1 MQTNNKRKGKGYR
14 TKIILLCVRVFIGF
28 MGVSH
33 GFTLYI
39 IVWSGVIK
47 NATWSMVGS
56 WGFQRT
62 RDWKKCTTQKLTLF
76 WTWIF
81 SLGRSTVSNKS
92 SMLHHVPKVS
102 HPIPMG
108 LSSCFPIRNS
118 NEVFH
123 SNGGTPMKKKTPIWN
138 HLNRNFDEINHPA
151 MYPHGYGNLTNSW
164 RRRVAWRLVDV
175 FPRSTTLSSVGPVEP
190 RYEVANQRGK

>member
-1 MQTNNKRKGKGYR
+1 MAEEQTNNKRKGKGYR

-47 NATWSMVGS
+47 NTAWSMVGS

-62 RDWKKCTTQKLTLF
+62 RDWKTCTTQKLTLF
-76 WTWIF
+76 WTLIF

-102 HPIPMG
+102 HPIPLG
-108 LSSCFPIRNS
+108 LSHHVPQSKTS
-118 NEVFH
+118 NGVFH
-123 SNGGTPMKKKTPIWN
+123 SNGDTPREKNTHLKSFDQWPFQEPKLEVPTIYKAYFSGLCKGISPKIWPK
-138 HLNRNFDEINHPA
+138 IW
-151 MYPHGYGNLTNSW
+151 Y
-164 RRRVAWRLVDV
+164 
-175 FPRSTTLSSVGPVEP
+175 
-190 RYEVANQRGK
+190 